1 MGGGGT
7 RLSRHHCTAVSR
19 NVSSIF
25 KIVICIPFYLELH
38 GEWMNDGSFTMS
50 HDTDVP
56 KID

>member
-1 MGGGGT
+1 VGCGGT
-7 RLSRHHCTAVSR
+7 RLSRHHCSAVSR
-19 NVSSIF
+19 NVS
-25 KIVICIPFYLELH
+25 KIVICIRFYLELH